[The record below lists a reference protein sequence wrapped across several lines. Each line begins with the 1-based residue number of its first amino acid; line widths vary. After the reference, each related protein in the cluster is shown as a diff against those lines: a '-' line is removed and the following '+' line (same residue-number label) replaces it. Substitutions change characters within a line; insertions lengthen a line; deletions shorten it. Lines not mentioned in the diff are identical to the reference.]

1 MMQPLLELKTWLGF
15 CRVLQSG
22 KEEEEKKLEFFFQFF
37 FFNEVVRVF
46 ISFETVF
53 ISILTQENKNKD
65 KK

>member
-15 CRVLQSG
+15 RRVLQSG
-22 KEEEEKKLEFFFQFF
+22 KEEEKKLELFFQFF
-37 FFNEVVRVF
+37 FCNEVGRVF